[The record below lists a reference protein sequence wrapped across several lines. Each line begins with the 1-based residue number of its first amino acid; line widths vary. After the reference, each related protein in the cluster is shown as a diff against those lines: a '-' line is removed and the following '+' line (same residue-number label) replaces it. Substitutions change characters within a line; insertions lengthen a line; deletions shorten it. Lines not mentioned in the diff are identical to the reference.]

1 MATMEDYTLR
11 YENESD
17 ASPLGLST
25 ASIFDEY
32 SNDPRFV
39 DSQREL
45 RSLLFD
51 TARSSAPTRAGSP
64 ENGEDDVGST
74 TESARKALENTS
86 FIKSIVST
94 GRRVMWL
101 KNYINEV
108 APWLDMFDT
117 QQTFGIT
124 IPMLAGT
131 SASLTYAILAI
142 SARQMELA
150 NKTQG
155 NHDSLQLYQEAI
167 RLLTP
172 QLQTRDPNAMA
183 TCVILCC
190 LEMMSAA
197 PKNWRRH
204 LDGCAALLDS
214 YGINGLS
221 SGLPQAVFWCYARM
235 GMLKSSLD
243 TIPCTFHLLLHAC
256 NILRVQMLI
265 KSTAIQIFVQL

>member
-1 MATMEDYTLR
+1 MVDTDDLALHFEHGS
-11 YENESD
+11 E

-25 ASIFDEY
+25 ASIFDDF

-39 DSQREL
+39 ESQREL

-51 TARSSAPTRAGSP
+51 TARSTGPTRVGSP
-64 ENGEDDVGST
+64 ANIEDDVASI
-74 TESARKALENTS
+74 TESSRRTIENTS
-86 FIKSIVST
+86 FIKSIVFT
-94 GRRVMWL
+94 GRKVMWL

-117 QQTFGIT
+117 QQTFGIRV
-124 IPMLAGT
+124 PMLAGT

-142 SARQMELA
+142 AARQMELA

-167 RLLTP
+167 RSLTP
-172 QLQTRDPNAMA
+172 QLQTRDPNTMA

-204 LDGCAALLDS
+204 LDGCAALFDS

-221 SGLPQAVFWCYARM
+221 SGLSQAVFWCYARM
-235 GMLKSSLD
+235 G
-243 TIPCTFHLLLHAC
+243 
-256 NILRVQMLI
+256 Q
-265 KSTAIQIFVQL
+265 

>member
-1 MATMEDYTLR
+1 MTEIEDYTLR
-11 YENESD
+11 FEHESE

-25 ASIFDEY
+25 ASIYDEY

-51 TARSSAPTRAGSP
+51 TARSTGPTRVGSP
-64 ENGEDDVGST
+64 ENDEEDAGST
-74 TESARKALENTS
+74 TESARRAFERTS
-86 FIKSIVST
+86 YIKSIVST
-94 GRRVMWL
+94 GRRVTWL

-124 IPMLAGT
+124 VPMLAGT

-150 NKTQG
+150 NKTKG

-167 RLLTP
+167 RSLTP
-172 QLQTRDPNAMA
+172 QLQTRDPNVMA
-183 TCVILCC
+183 TCVVLCC

-197 PKNWRRH
+197 PKNWRKH
-204 LDGCAALLDS
+204 LDGCAALFDS

-235 GMLKSSLD
+235 GKL
-243 TIPCTFHLLLHAC
+243 F
-256 NILRVQMLI
+256 
-265 KSTAIQIFVQL
+265 